1 MSAVKQA
8 LPYQQ
13 HQHLRMAAAAAR
25 ATLLQLQREYQVL
38 VQRATNIT
46 ESMQRLQG
54 VIDAWD
60 RVSVEEQDPEYGD
73 DSGPL
78 HPWPGE
84 GFASQAEVTERVHAV
99 LLSGLALS
107 AAETH
112 AAIEVRFHMFDSLS
126 AVGVALREGVIAG
139 RYVYNGRTGQYRLA
153 AG

>member
-54 VIDAWD
+54 VIEAWE
-60 RVSVEEQDPEYGD
+60 RISLEESGEYD
-73 DSGPL
+73 DDGGPL
-78 HPWPGE
+78 HPWPRD
-84 GFASQAEVTERVHAV
+84 GFAPQTEVTERVHAV

-112 AAIEVRFHMFDSLS
+112 AAIEARFHMFDSLS
-126 AVGVALREGVIAG
+126 AVGTALREGVIVG